1 VPAGNKA
8 EPALAHRDAPAS
20 PSLRPHSASPVLPYL
35 LVPNLAAILA
45 VATLFYCLLVFGAGS
60 QLFRDSDAGWH
71 IRNGEWI
78 LAHHALPP
86 ADPYSFSKAGQQWLA
101 WEWGSD
107 VLLGLAHRADGL
119 RGVTALMALVIAA
132 CSWLW
137 CRLNFSAGGNF
148 FLTALLAPLMLT
160 STSLHWLARPHVFS
174 WLFLLALLLYAE
186 HCAKLETPPRW
197 PELLSVAALT
207 AVWANL
213 HASFFL
219 APVIALVYALAYV
232 ARPLLWPLD
241 SIAEHRKAKWFLYV
255 ALASF
260 AGSLLNPYGSQLHA
274 HVLQYLAN
282 DDLTSHVAEFQSF
295 NFHDKD
301 ATQVVLAMAVAA
313 AGGLLAWG
321 QKKLAHF
328 LLAALFLVG
337 ALRSARVIPLVAL
350 LLLPLAN
357 GAFKTA
363 LESAKGLR
371 APLRR
376 ALDATLQESIGLL
389 RIDQKLSGALFIAGA
404 VVLAL
409 VALRAP
415 AMSQAIGFPS
425 TRFPVAASAALDRLP
440 AESRVLAPDSYG
452 GYLIYRF
459 NGVRKVYFDGRSDFY
474 GSEFMKQYLV
484 LIQARPGW
492 KELVRSFGFT
502 HALLPG
508 DSALQAALL
517 ESGWTTLYRDDVATL
532 LAAPRPAAQKK
543 EHQ

>member
-1 VPAGNKA
+1 MHA
-8 EPALAHRDAPAS
+8 
-20 PSLRPHSASPVLPYL
+20 ASPVLPYL
-35 LVPNLAAILA
+35 LVPNLAAVLA
-45 VATLFYCLLVFGAGS
+45 VATLLYCLFVFGAGS

-71 IRNGEWI
+71 IQTGEWI
-78 LAHHALPP
+78 LTHHALPP
-86 ADPYSFSKAGQQWLA
+86 ADMYSFSKAGQPWFA

-174 WLFLLALLLYAE
+174 WVFLLALLLYAE
-186 HCAKLETPPRW
+186 RCVKAGQFVKKDAHLQWR
-197 PELLSVAALT
+197 ELLAVAALT

-219 APVIALVYALAYV
+219 APMIALVYALAAL

-241 SIAEHRKAKWFLYV
+241 SGAEHKQAKWFLWV
-255 ALASF
+255 ALASL
-260 AGSLLNPYGSQLHA
+260 AGSLINPYGWKLHA
-274 HVLQYLAN
+274 HVIQYLADN
-282 DDLTSHVAEFQSF
+282 DLTSRIAEFQSF

-313 AGGLLAWG
+313 AGGALAWG
-321 QKKLAHF
+321 QRKLGHF

-357 GAFKTA
+357 GAFDTA
-363 LESAKGLR
+363 LRSARGLR

-376 ALDATLQESIGLL
+376 ALDAPLQESAGLL
-389 RIDQKLSGALFIAGA
+389 RIDQKLSGTLFMATAI
-404 VVLAL
+404 VLAMA
-409 VALRAP
+409 ALRSP
-415 AMSQAIGFPS
+415 AQSQAIGFPS
-425 TRFPVAASAALDRLP
+425 SRFPVAASAAVDRLP
-440 AESRVLAPDSYG
+440 VESRVLASDSYG

-459 NGVRKVYFDGRSDFY
+459 NGSRKVYFDGRSDFY
-474 GSEFMKQYLV
+474 GSGFLQQYGV

-492 KELVRSFGFT
+492 QEILRSYQFT
-502 HALLPG
+502 HALLPS
-508 DSALQAALL
+508 DSALTAALI

-532 LAAPRPAAQKK
+532 LAAVRPAAPQN